1 MEEYSTNTLM
11 GHGHGI
17 VQPEAIPF
25 VTVSENGEEL
35 EISTEAMSL
44 LDGMQHRKIAVIALC
59 GTSKTGKS
67 FLANR
72 YLGRM
77 QGFKTRGLLGSGTRG
92 IWVWNQ
98 MVPLGDDVDGIVLD
112 CQGLSIDG
120 CDDNDNNDIEEKLF
134 TLAILLASQLVFNT
148 KGHITD
154 QTMDELALLPLLASK
169 VRIREDSKANLKS
182 DNDEEEDDFS
192 SDEEGDSAEFY
203 KYFP

>member
-1 MEEYSTNTLM
+1 MEEYSTSTLM